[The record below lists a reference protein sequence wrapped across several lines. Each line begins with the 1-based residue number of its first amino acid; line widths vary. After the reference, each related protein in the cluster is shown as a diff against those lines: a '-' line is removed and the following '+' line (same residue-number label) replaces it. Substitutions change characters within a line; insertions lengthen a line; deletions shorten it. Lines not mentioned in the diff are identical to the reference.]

1 METVGFVGV
10 GRIGSAMAQNI
21 QNAGYAMVVHDARE
35 EATRQLLEGGARL
48 GSSPAEVAAQCD
60 VTFTSLPGPKQV
72 EEVVEGRDGILEGIK
87 EGHVYLDLS
96 TCGPGLLRR
105 LEPSFRQRGAH
116 LMDTPVL
123 SSPARARDRSLIVMA
138 GGDREV
144 FDRVHPILDAFADKV
159 IYTGELGTACICKLV
174 NNMMSFATQQL
185 LAEGLTLGL
194 KAGVDLDVLMDTGS
208 RGLLGTRN
216 EVLSQTVFQGQFQPP
231 SFTLA
236 LALKDVALATELG
249 RENNV
254 PMPMASL
261 AEQIFRQGVNR
272 GWAEDDYTSAVQL
285 QEEAAGMPVRSSEK
299 GS

>member
-10 GRIGSAMAQNI
+10 GRMGSAMAQNI
-21 QNAGYAMVVHDARE
+21 QNAGYAMVVQDARE
-35 EATRQLLEGGARL
+35 EATRPLLEGGARL
-48 GSSPAEVAAQCD
+48 GASPAEVAAQCE

-72 EEVVEGRDGILEGIK
+72 EEVVEGRDGILDGIK

-96 TCGPGLLRR
+96 TCGPDLVRR
-105 LEPSFRQRGAH
+105 LEPRFRQRGAY

-123 SSPARARDRSLIVMA
+123 SSPSRARDRSLIVMA
-138 GGDREV
+138 GGEREV

-216 EVLSQTVFQGQFQPP
+216 EGLSQTVFRGQVPAPQFHSCACSQRRGP
-231 SFTLA
+231 SLRA
-236 LALKDVALATELG
+236 G
-249 RENNV
+249 
-254 PMPMASL
+254 PG
-261 AEQIFRQGVNR
+261 EQCPDAYG
-272 GWAEDDYTSAVQL
+272 
-285 QEEAAGMPVRSSEK
+285 
-299 GS
+299 

>member
-1 METVGFVGV
+1 METIGFVGV
-10 GRIGSAMAQNI
+10 GRIGSGMAQNI

>member
-10 GRIGSAMAQNI
+10 GRMGSAMAQNI
-21 QNAGYAMVVHDARE
+21 QNAGYAMVVQDARE
-35 EATRQLLEGGARL
+35 EATRALLEGGAKL
-48 GSSPAEVAAQCD
+48 GASPAEVAAQCE

-72 EEVVEGRDGILEGIK
+72 EEVVEGRDGILDGIK

-96 TCGPGLLRR
+96 TCGPDLVRR
-105 LEPSFRQRGAH
+105 LEPRFRQRGAY

-123 SSPARARDRSLIVMA
+123 SSPSRARDRSLIVMA
-138 GGDREV
+138 GGEREV
-144 FDRVHPILDAFADKV
+144 FDRVQPILEAFADQV

-216 EVLSQTVFQGQFQPP
+216 EVLSQTVFRGQFQPP

-249 RENNV
+249 RENNI
-254 PMPMASL
+254 PMPMANL
-261 AEQIFRQGVNR
+261 AEQILRHGVNR

-285 QEEAAGMPVRSSEK
+285 QEEAAGVAVRSSQK
-299 GS
+299 GG